1 MIFKKGLVQSAVAG
15 ATLAAGLALATP
27 SQAVITTF
35 ASYSAVNTGS
45 NIYWKNNG
53 TTATNGTGG
62 SLYTIGS
69 GSSTTPGT
77 TKIDFSFLQPAL
89 ASQVGNVIADFT
101 LLGSVTNSPALTSGG
116 FKIQPLISGSFSIL
130 STSAIT
136 VNGTTYAAGAN
147 LLSGTFDQTT
157 IFGAT
162 NATSGSA
169 SSATTSGGTIT
180 YSSELPQVRLH
191 GGAGLLAVADVDRTA
206 AFECRRARSAELC
219 RGQHGQLLDRSRAG
233 DSVGARGSDLGD
245 VHLGLRPDG
254 RIAPPPSPGTRNG
267 LSLFGLGARS
277 SLITSS
283 AEAPSASSSND
294 QARGQ
299 KERAPDVDP
308 APFSFEAICVVE
320 PYWRARNV
328 TPITRGSLGV
338 ARISPELPAWIVTF
352 WM

>member
-180 YSSELPQVRLH
+180 YSSDFLKFDST
-191 GGAGLLAVADVDRTA
+191 VAQDFSLSLTSI
-206 AFECRRARSAELC
+206 ARPLSSA
-219 RGQHGQLLDRSRAG
+219 
-233 DSVGARGSDLGD
+233 
-245 VHLGLRPDG
+245 DG
-254 RIAPPPSPGTRNG
+254 RA
-267 LSLFGLGARS
+267 LRS
-277 SLITSS
+277 FAAVSTGSFS
-283 AEAPSASSSND
+283 T
-294 QARGQ
+294 
-299 KERAPDVDP
+299 DP
-308 APFSFEAICVVE
+308 APVIPSVPEAATWAMFISGFGLMG
-320 PYWRARNV
+320 A
-328 TPITRGSLGV
+328 SL
-338 ARISPELPAWIVTF
+338 RRRRPAHATA
-352 WM
+352 